1 MALVEE
7 CHRAGLSSPS
17 LVSCCAGALPMM
29 DPSWPSKAAGSPC
42 SSAMLKPAFT
52 VMGRPA
58 ARATSCRGGRSRLL
72 GRCFTVSAQTG
83 DVSLVTLALQCRA
96 DIEQRINGHKRP
108 GLGVAGRAGAHRRG
122 AVASPRVS
130 DSDGA
135 GPMDSADACSAGLR
149 LHPRSSMFRSC
160 VRKLLGSEPFVG
172 KHSVP
177 ESPSLKETRL
187 RSWAKFRS
195 AGGTSQSLRA
205 ALSLRSRPRRVGRA
219 DNCLGCGGVP
229 FALGGPKSSR
239 GFFAE
244 F

>member
-17 LVSCCAGALPMM
+17 LVSCCALPWGALPMM

-96 DIEQRINGHKRP
+96 DIEQRINGQSA
-108 GLGVAGRAGAHRRG
+108 LDSASQAGQVHIAEVLLQA
-122 AVASPRVS
+122 PRVS

-149 LHPRSSMFRSC
+149 LHPPSSMFRSC

-219 DNCLGCGGVP
+219 DNCPGCGGVP
-229 FALGGPKSSR
+229 FALGGPKS
-239 GFFAE
+239 
-244 F
+244 

>member
-96 DIEQRINGHKRP
+96 DIEQRINGQSA
-108 GLGVAGRAGAHRRG
+108 L
-122 AVASPRVS
+122 
-130 DSDGA
+130 
-135 GPMDSADACSAGLR
+135 DSASQAGQVHIAEVLLQARASATQTAQGRWTPL
-149 LHPRSSMFRSC
+149 M
-160 VRKLLGSEPFVG
+160 
-172 KHSVP
+172 
-177 ESPSLKETRL
+177 
-187 RSWAKFRS
+187 
-195 AGGTSQSLRA
+195 RA
-205 ALSLRSRPRRVGRA
+205 AQDCACTLAPRCFGAASVNSWGR
-219 DNCLGCGGVP
+219 NH
-229 FALGGPKSSR
+229 S
-239 GFFAE
+239 
-244 F
+244 